1 MALVV
6 GVSAC
11 AKDAP
16 VLPSTPSTLTTT
28 QRLQSDLAAL
38 LDQPGLRRTTWGVA
52 VESLSS
58 GDRLFE
64 RNPGTQLIPGSTMK
78 LVTAAATAAAAGW
91 DYTFETTV
99 AITGPVEEGVL
110 RGDLVIVGTGDPSLE
125 GRAGTSLI
133 APLLAALREQGIR
146 RIDGRIIG
154 DDNLVEEPR
163 PGLAWSWDDL
173 GVTTG
178 AVAGALNI
186 GENTTRVSV
195 ASPRE
200 IGAQAMLLLP
210 PDSRDLP
217 LINRTTTGPRGASGV
232 WAEQRPGEHGVTIAG
247 TIAIDQE
254 TTTLTVAVG
263 NPTLWA
269 ATLVRARLLMSG
281 VEVTG
286 AAVDIDDLQTPLAP
300 VTVILR
306 QRSRPLREIAV
317 PMLKN
322 SINMYADAVLR
333 LATGPG
339 GARTIAD
346 GASAAKRQLREW
358 GIPDGAVQPVDGS
371 GLSRFNLATAEAL
384 VAVLKQMRDVPAF
397 ADALAVA
404 GVDGT
409 LENRMKD
416 TPAAGKV
423 RAKTGSMTNV
433 RSLAGYVTTRDGES
447 LAFAITANNFESGAS
462 PVIAAMD
469 QIAVKLA
476 AFSRR

>member
-1 MALVV
+1 M
-6 GVSAC
+6 
-11 AKDAP
+11 
-16 VLPSTPSTLTTT
+16 
-28 QRLQSDLAAL
+28 
-38 LDQPGLRRTTWGVA
+38 
-52 VESLSS
+52 
-58 GDRLFE
+58 
-64 RNPGTQLIPGSTMK
+64 
-78 LVTAAATAAAAGW
+78 GW

-99 AITGPVEEGVL
+99 AITGPVEDGVL

-125 GRAGTSLI
+125 GRAGTSFI
-133 APLLAALREQGIR
+133 TPLAAALRDKGIT

-173 GVTTG
+173 GVPTG

-186 GENTTRVSV
+186 GENATRVSV
-195 ASPRE
+195 ASPRQL
-200 IGAQAMLLLP
+200 GAQAMLLLP

-217 LINRTTTGPRGASGV
+217 LINRTTTGPRGSPGV

-269 ATLVRARLLMSG
+269 AMLVRARLLMSG

-286 AAVDIDDLQTPLAP
+286 AAVDIDDLQTPPTP
-300 VTVILR
+300 VMVIIR
-306 QRSRPLREIAV
+306 HRSRPLRDITV

-333 LATGPG
+333 LATGSG

-346 GASAAKRQLREW
+346 GVSAAKRQLRDW
-358 GIPDGAVQPVDGS
+358 GIPDGAIQPVDGS

-384 VAVLKQMRDVPAF
+384 VAVLKQMRDVQAF
-397 ADALAVA
+397 RDALAVA

-416 TPAAGKV
+416 TPAAGTV

-433 RSLAGYVTTRDGES
+433 RSLAGYVTTRDGET
-447 LAFAITANNFESGAS
+447 LAFAMTANNFEGGAA
-462 PVIAAMD
+462 PVTAAID
-469 QIAVKLA
+469 QMVVTLA